1 MIRGLYTSGWG
12 MLTQQQRMDV
22 VSNNLANA
30 ATVGFKKD
38 TLSLEAFPDI
48 LARRIYDRGDNP
60 TTRSLGS
67 MTMFNNLAEV
77 KTNFT
82 QGVFEDTG
90 LSTDLAIDADPNA
103 FFVVAAAGEN
113 GEAEQFLT
121 RDGAFHLTANG
132 LLVTR
137 NGDPVLGREGAIVL
151 PAGED
156 FTVRGDGS
164 VEVDGVVTAQLLL
177 RRIENPES
185 LRKTGENLLVATEQT
200 QDGVFN
206 GRIVQG
212 RLEQSNVDS
221 VREMV
226 DMITV
231 LRAYET
237 NQKMIQYQD
246 ETLDKACN
254 QIGRLG

>member
-1 MIRGLYTSGWG
+1 
-12 MLTQQQRMDV
+12 MLTQQHKMDV

-30 ATVGFKKD
+30 TTVGFKKD
-38 TLSLEAFPDI
+38 TLSLEAFSDI
-48 LARRIYDRGDNP
+48 LARRIEDRGDNP
-60 TTRSLGS
+60 MTRSLGS

-77 KTNFT
+77 RTSFT
-82 QGVFEDTG
+82 QGVLQDTG
-90 LSTDLAIDADPNA
+90 LTTDVAIDADANA
-103 FFVVAAAGEN
+103 FFVVASRDASGNAAN
-113 GEAEQFLT
+113 FLT
-121 RDGAFHLTANG
+121 RDGSFQTTASG

-137 NGDPVLGREGAIVL
+137 NGDPVLGTEGAIQL
-151 PAGED
+151 PAGAE
-156 FTVRGDGS
+156 FTVRGDGT
-164 VEVDGVVTAQLLL
+164 VEVAGAVVAKLLV
-177 RRIENPES
+177 RHIENPES
-185 LRKTGENLLVATEQT
+185 LRKQGDNLLAATEQT
-200 QDGVFN
+200 RDGTFS
-206 GRIVQG
+206 GRVIQG

>member
-1 MIRGLYTSGWG
+1 
-12 MLTQQQRMDV
+12 MLTQQHKMDV

-48 LARRIYDRGDNP
+48 LARRIDDQGDNP
-60 TTRSLGS
+60 MTRSLGS

-82 QGVFEDTG
+82 QGYFEDTG
-90 LSTDLAIDADPNA
+90 MSTDLAIDADDKA
-103 FFVVAAAGEN
+103 FFVVASADEN
-113 GEAEQFLT
+113 GNAANYLT
-121 RDGAFHLTANG
+121 RDGSFHITANG

-137 NGDPVLGREGAIVL
+137 NGDPVLGQNGAILL
-151 PAGED
+151 PAAED
-156 FTVRGDGS
+156 FTIRGDGS
-164 VEVDGVVTAQLLL
+164 VEVDGVITDKLVI
-177 RRIENPES
+177 RRIENPDS
-185 LRKTGENLLVATEQT
+185 LRKQGDNLLAATEQT
-200 QDGVFN
+200 EDGLFN
-206 GRIVQG
+206 GRVIQG
-212 RLEQSNVDS
+212 RLEQSNVDP

-231 LRAYET
+231 LRAYEA